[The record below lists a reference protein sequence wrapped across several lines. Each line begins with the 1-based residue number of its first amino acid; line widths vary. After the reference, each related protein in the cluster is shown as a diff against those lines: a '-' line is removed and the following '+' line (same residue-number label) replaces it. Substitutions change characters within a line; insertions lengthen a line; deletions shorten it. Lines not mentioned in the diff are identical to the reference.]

1 VTPVERFALA
11 PPRAVEPVAGRA
23 RIRLQPEDFEVIED
37 LGFEA
42 SGQGPHLLLRV
53 RKRNANTG
61 WVARELARSIGVRD
75 FDVGYAGLKDRHAV
89 TTQWFTV
96 PARGRSGET
105 RTPTDWVGVQGEGYE
120 VIEAHV
126 HNRKLPRGALAGNT
140 FKILLRDFEGDAA
153 MLDRRV
159 NEIARTG
166 VPNYFGPQ
174 RFGRELSNLRRR
186 EDGDSGHAGRG
197 RDAGRGGQGLV
208 WSAMRG
214 LLFNAVLAERVQRG
228 SWVELK
234 LGERANLDGRNSTF
248 VVDAIDETI
257 HSRIAMLDIHPT
269 GPLFGA
275 GDSGIAGEIAALEA
289 EVLERFP
296 EFVGPLSEARLEPG
310 RRPLRVAVR
319 DLSLE
324 WLEPA
329 RMARLSFRLRPGSF
343 ATAVLR
349 ELLDVEN
356 AAGHSEDEHD

>member
-1 VTPVERFALA
+1 MIGFERLALA

-23 RIRLQPEDFEVIED
+23 RIRLQPEDFEVIEE

-42 SGQGPHLLLRV
+42 AGQGPHLLLRV
-53 RKRNANTG
+53 RKRKANTG
-61 WVARELARSIGVRD
+61 WVARELARRIGVRD

-96 PARGRSGET
+96 PARGRSGDT
-105 RTPTDWVGVQGEGYE
+105 RAPSDWVGAQGEGYE
-120 VIEAHV
+120 VIEARV

-140 FKILLRDFEGDAA
+140 FKILLRDFDGDAA
-153 MLDRRV
+153 MLERRV

-174 RFGRELSNLRRR
+174 RFGRELSNLRPR
-186 EDGDSGHAGRG
+186 EDGAREGGVREG
-197 RDAGRGGQGLV
+197 GRGGQGLV
-208 WSAMRG
+208 WSAMRA

-228 SWVELK
+228 SWTEIK

-248 VVDAIDETI
+248 LVDVVDETI
-257 HSRIAMLDIHPT
+257 HARLGMLDIHPT

-275 GDSGIAGEIAALEA
+275 GESGIGGEVATLEA
-289 EVLERFP
+289 EVLARFP
-296 EFVGPLSEARLEPG
+296 QFVTPLGEAQLEPG

-329 RMARLSFRLRPGSF
+329 RTARLSFRLRPGSF

>member
-1 VTPVERFALA
+1 MRPVERLALA

-37 LGFEA
+37 LGFA
-42 SGQGPHLLLRV
+42 AAGQGPHLLLRV

-61 WVARELARSIGVRD
+61 WVARELTRSIGVRD

-96 PARGRSGET
+96 PARSRSGET
-105 RTPTDWVGVQGEGYE
+105 RTPADWVGVRGEGYE

-140 FKILLRDFEGDAA
+140 FKILLREFEGDAT
-153 MLDRRV
+153 MLERRV
-159 NEIARTG
+159 NDIARTG

-174 RFGRELSNLRRR
+174 RFGRELSNLRP
-186 EDGDSGHAGRG
+186 
-197 RDAGRGGQGLV
+197 RDAVGRGGQGLV

-234 LGERANLDGRNSTF
+234 VGERANLDGRNSTF
-248 VVDAIDETI
+248 LVDAVDETI
-257 HSRIAMLDIHPT
+257 HSRLAMLDIHPT

-275 GDSGIAGEIAALEA
+275 GERGIAGEIAALEA

-329 RMARLSFRLRPGSF
+329 RTARLSFRLRPGSF

>member
-42 SGQGPHLLLRV
+42 AGQGPHLLLRV

-96 PARGRSGET
+96 PSRGRSGET
-105 RTPTDWVGVQGEGYE
+105 RTPADWVGVQGEGYE

-140 FKILLRDFEGDAA
+140 FKILLREFEGDSA
-153 MLDRRV
+153 LLERRV

-174 RFGRELSNLRRR
+174 RFGRELSNLRRG
-186 EDGDSGHAGRG
+186 EG
-197 RDAGRGGQGLV
+197 GRGGQGLV
-208 WSAMRG
+208 WSAMRA
-214 LLFNAVLAERVQRG
+214 LLFNAVLAERVERG

-248 VVDAIDETI
+248 LVDTVDETI
-257 HSRIAMLDIHPT
+257 HSRLAMLDIHPT

-275 GDSGIAGEIAALEA
+275 GESGIAGEIAALEA

-296 EFVGPLSEARLEPG
+296 EFVGPLGEARVEPG

-324 WLEPA
+324 WLQPT
-329 RMARLSFRLRPGSF
+329 RTARLSFRLRPGSF

>member
-1 VTPVERFALA
+1 MTPVERLALA

-23 RIRLQPEDFEVIED
+23 RIRLEPEDFEVIED

-42 SGQGPHLLLRV
+42 AGQGPHLLLRV

-75 FDVGYAGLKDRHAV
+75 LDVGYAGLKDRHAV

-105 RTPTDWVGVQGEGYE
+105 RTPTDWAGVQGEGYE
-120 VIEAHV
+120 VIEAHA

-174 RFGRELSNLRRR
+174 RFGRELSNLRRA
-186 EDGDSGHAGRG
+186 ET
-197 RDAGRGGQGLV
+197 GRGGQGFV

-214 LLFNAVLAERVQRG
+214 LLFNAVLAERIQGG

-234 LGERANLDGRNSTF
+234 VGERANLDGRNSTF
-248 VVDAIDETI
+248 VVDAVDETI
-257 HSRIAMLDIHPT
+257 HSRLAMLDIHPT
-269 GPLFGA
+269 GPLFGTGEGGVG
-275 GDSGIAGEIAALEA
+275 GDIAALES
-289 EVLERFP
+289 EVLARFP
-296 EFVGPLSEARLEPG
+296 EFVDPLQEARLEPA

-329 RMARLSFRLRPGSF
+329 RTARLSFRLRPGSF

>member
-1 VTPVERFALA
+1 MTPVERFALA
-11 PPRAVEPVAGRA
+11 SPRAVEPVAGRA

-42 SGQGPHLLLRV
+42 AGQGPHLLLRV

-96 PARGRSGET
+96 PSRGRSGET
-105 RTPTDWVGVQGEGYE
+105 RTPADWVGVQGEGYE

-140 FKILLRDFEGDAA
+140 FKILLREFEGDAA
-153 MLDRRV
+153 LLERRV

-174 RFGRELSNLRRR
+174 RFGRELSNLRRG
-186 EDGDSGHAGRG
+186 EGGRG
-197 RDAGRGGQGLV
+197 EGGRGEGGRGGQGLV
-208 WSAMRG
+208 WSAMRA
-214 LLFNAVLAERVQRG
+214 LLFNAVLAERVERG

-248 VVDAIDETI
+248 LVDTVDETI
-257 HSRIAMLDIHPT
+257 HSRLAMLDIHPT

-275 GDSGIAGEIAALEA
+275 GESGIAGEIAALEA

-296 EFVGPLSEARLEPG
+296 EFVGPLGEARVEPG

-324 WLEPA
+324 WLQPT
-329 RMARLSFRLRPGSF
+329 RTARLSFRLRPGSF

>member
-1 VTPVERFALA
+1 MTPVEHLALA

-42 SGQGPHLLLRV
+42 AGQGPHLLLRV

-96 PARGRSGET
+96 PSRGRSGET
-105 RTPTDWVGVQGEGYE
+105 RSPADWVGVQGEGYE

-140 FKILLRDFEGDAA
+140 FKILLREFEGDAA
-153 MLDRRV
+153 MLERRV

-174 RFGRELSNLRRR
+174 RFGRELSNLRRG
-186 EDGDSGHAGRG
+186 ET
-197 RDAGRGGQGLV
+197 GRGGQGLV

-228 SWVELK
+228 SWVELE

-248 VVDAIDETI
+248 LVDAVDETI
-257 HSRIAMLDIHPT
+257 HSRLAMLDIHPT

-275 GDSGIAGEIAALEA
+275 GDSGIGGEIAALEA

-329 RMARLSFRLRPGSF
+329 RAARLSFRLRPGSF